1 MRSYRSGS
9 NSSSTRHTSKMSR
22 SVKFSDKIYAAGQ
35 SKDIDEEWPEGATK
49 LIIGKLEESMKRT
62 VGDDGT

>member
-1 MRSYRSGS
+1 
-9 NSSSTRHTSKMSR
+9 MSR